1 MLYVVIA
8 GLFDCVISVFAMSLY
23 IYFGKNKNQYELL
36 RHIFLSTSLFRIFAF
51 RNMCKSNIYGRKW
64 LRDKYNPL
72 GLPWKEQWS
81 VFYPFTGR
89 AVFSCAIFC

>member
-36 RHIFLSTSLFRIFAF
+36 RHIFFINKLISYI
-51 RNMCKSNIYGRKW
+51 CIQ
-64 LRDKYNPL
+64 KYVQVKYLWQEMAP
-72 GLPWKEQWS
+72 
-81 VFYPFTGR
+81 
-89 AVFSCAIFC
+89 